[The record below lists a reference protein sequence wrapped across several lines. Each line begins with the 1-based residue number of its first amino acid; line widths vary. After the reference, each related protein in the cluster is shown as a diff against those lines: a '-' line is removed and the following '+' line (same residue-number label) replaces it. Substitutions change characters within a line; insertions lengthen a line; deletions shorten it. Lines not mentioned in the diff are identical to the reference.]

1 MEVEAEASKEVENSG
16 SRMGEEDFEWTY
28 LGDAIGSLEGRR
40 QLWPK
45 RVEDDKVDD
54 EEESSAP
61 GCHFS

>member
-1 MEVEAEASKEVENSG
+1 MEVEAEASKEVENS
-16 SRMGEEDFEWTY
+16 SSHMGEEGFEWNY

-45 RVEDDKVDD
+45 RVENDKVED

-61 GCHFS
+61 GCNFS